1 MSRIWEA
8 LKRAEQHR
16 KRRSDATPGAAG
28 KNGDD
33 RRREP
38 RVPLRVAVFVYG
50 HRSNQEPFHE
60 ETETTGVNAY
70 GGLLTL
76 TTGVRHGQ
84 RLLLTNKDTRQEQEC
99 HVVYVGAP
107 QTERIEVGVAFAQP
121 VPGFWL
127 AES

>member
-1 MSRIWEA
+1 LSRIWEA

-28 KNGDD
+28 KGGDD

-50 HRSNQEPFHE
+50 HGSNQEPFHE

-76 TTGVRHGQ
+76 TTSVRHGQ
-84 RLLLTNKDTRQEQEC
+84 RLLLTNKDTRREQEC
-99 HVVYVGAP
+99 HVVYVGPRTA
-107 QTERIEVGVAFAQP
+107 QRVDVGIAFPDASP
-121 VPGFWL
+121 DFWN
-127 AES
+127 AEG

>member
-16 KRRSDATPGAAG
+16 KKTSGRS
-28 KNGDD
+28 D

-50 HRSNQEPFHE
+50 HCSNRDPFHE

-107 QTERIEVGVAFAQP
+107 QAERIEVGVAFAEP
-121 VPGFWL
+121 APGFWL